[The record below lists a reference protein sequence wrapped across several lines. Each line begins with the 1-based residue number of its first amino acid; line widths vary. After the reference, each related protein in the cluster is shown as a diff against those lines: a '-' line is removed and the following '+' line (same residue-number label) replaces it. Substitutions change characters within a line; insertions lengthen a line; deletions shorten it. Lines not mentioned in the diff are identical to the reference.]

1 MINVDFYYKST
12 GECPIQEYL
21 DSLPLKLRAKTMRT
35 IMLLEEFGTELR
47 MPYSENIG
55 DGIFELRSIVGNN
68 ITRVLYFFMEGNTAI
83 LTNGFTKKTQKTPV
97 GEIEKAKN
105 IVLTI
110 LFRRAKR
117 SEIYE

>member
-1 MINVDFYYKST
+1 
-12 GECPIQEYL
+12 
-21 DSLPLKLRAKTMRT
+21 
-35 IMLLEEFGTELR
+35 

-110 LFRRAKR
+110 LFRRAKGVR
-117 SEIYE
+117 YMSDFRKYLDEQLKDSEFKKEWEDSECEYDLVKSLVAARKECRMTQKN